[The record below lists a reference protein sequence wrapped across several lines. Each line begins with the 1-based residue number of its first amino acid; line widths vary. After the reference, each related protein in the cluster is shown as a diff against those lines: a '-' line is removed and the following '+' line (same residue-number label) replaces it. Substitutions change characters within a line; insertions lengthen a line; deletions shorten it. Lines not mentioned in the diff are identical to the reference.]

1 MKLNKSIVLTS
12 VLLIVTAALY
22 RVWPDRPV
30 GFVPQIAMAIFAGAT
45 IKDKKWAFAL
55 PLFSMLISDALY
67 QVLYVNG
74 FTKIQGFYSG
84 QWINYILLTSLTVF
98 GLLIKKIN
106 FTNVLI
112 ASLAAPTFYFIIS
125 NFTVWAGGGGYQ
137 RPKTFDGLIQCYGD
151 AIAFYRTNGWYA
163 NEWVG
168 TLLFSGVLFGA
179 YYLLNNYA
187 FGKKQLA

>member
-1 MKLNKSIVLTS
+1 MKLNKSLVLTS

-22 RVWPDRPV
+22 RIWPDRPY
-30 GFVPQIAMAIFAGAT
+30 GFIPQIAMAIFAGAT

-67 QVLYVNG
+67 QVLYING

-98 GLLIKKIN
+98 GFFIKKK
-106 FTNVLI
+106 NVKNI
-112 ASLAAPTFYFIIS
+112 IGASLAAPTFYFIVS
-125 NFTVWAGGGGYQ
+125 NFTVWLGGGGFK

-187 FGKKQLA
+187 FSKKELA